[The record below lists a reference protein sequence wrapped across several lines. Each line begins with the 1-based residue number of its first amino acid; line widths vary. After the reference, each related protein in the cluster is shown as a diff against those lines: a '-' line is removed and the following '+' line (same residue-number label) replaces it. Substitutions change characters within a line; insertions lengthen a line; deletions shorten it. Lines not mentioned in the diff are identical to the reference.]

1 MAAPP
6 SWRDTVTDPREIKIF
21 EALEDP
27 QWEWRTLGALARA
40 SALSETEVRGILMKC
55 PALVRRSSIPNKSGE
70 ELYTLQS
77 RYFARQSPLEKLW
90 TFMSSNTSSSST

>member
-6 SWRDTVTDPREIKIF
+6 SWRDAVTDPREILIF

-27 QWEWRTLGALARA
+27 KWEWRTLAALART
-40 SALSETEVRGILMKC
+40 SGLSETEVRGIMMKY
-55 PALVRRSSIPNKSGE
+55 PMLVRRSGIPSESGD

-77 RYFARQSPLEKLW
+77 RYFARQSPLEKVW